1 MLIWEGPSQIDNQ
14 PIIVCATAESNN
26 AKTGDMIQVFI
37 LHRDIAPHTAQKT
50 GDDVSICGDCDQR
63 PSKGGSCYVSTFR
76 APLSVWRSYHRGTLE
91 TSGANRVAK
100 AIRNGVPIRIGA
112 YGDPAAVP
120 VIVWQRLLHMSRL
133 FGATAHTGY
142 THQWRQAYARPL
154 RWLIMASCDSP
165 DDVAQA
171 HAEGWRTFTIVHD
184 DEVKPIGSIECLA
197 DAKGKSCAECS
208 ICNGSRRRSTQPA
221 SVWIGVHGFRTGKK
235 SKRSAALAVLA

>member
-1 MLIWEGPSQIDNQ
+1 M
-14 PIIVCATAESNN
+14 
-26 AKTGDMIQVFI
+26 
-37 LHRDIAPHTAQKT
+37 
-50 GDDVSICGDCDQR
+50 
-63 PSKGGSCYVSTFR
+63 
-76 APLSVWRSYHRGTLE
+76 
-91 TSGANRVAK
+91 AK